1 MSSNRCDVGATSCC
15 AGKKTVLVL
24 MSLLFMVA
32 MSGVFGFLLALPVTI
47 LMFFFMPTVFGSFAL
62 ALLCITSSFSLVF
75 IFITVLSRMAHI
87 SLEGM
92 NYVHQTFYYDFLKQ

>member
-1 MSSNRCDVGATSCC
+1 MSSSTCSVDGTGSC

-32 MSGVFGFLLALPVTI
+32 MSYVYGFLLALPVTI
-47 LMFFFMPTVFGSFAL
+47 FVFFFMPAVFGSFAL
-62 ALLCITSSFSLVF
+62 ALLCITFSFSLLF
-75 IFITVLSRMAHI
+75 IAITVLSRMVHI

-92 NYVHQTFYYDFLKQ
+92 NYLDRTFYYDFLKH